1 MILFRD
7 ETKEV
12 EEAIAEVVKE
22 VKAEEAEEKIA
33 EAESVATDEE
43 DDEISLEREE
53 VSLEQDE
60 TLEEESEEIDE
71 LEESKEPGNEES
83 AEAEK
88 DELETEVDSLIEEL
102 DEIEKQLGMKQEFED
117 IELPVLKPIILP
129 PIKAP
134 EPAPV
139 ITRADFAKLDDEQF
153 NLLMKKLNNVENM
166 EAEIKAMKEVIDERL
181 SLDFRAM
188 YDNIMEKTNIEA
200 IKVYRNV
207 QAVVIEENAKQNQ
220 ALFGLDSKSDSLRRR
235 MNNVLIFATVSFVV
249 SVLVMLITILPAF
262 GIKLF

>member
-1 MILFRD
+1 MILFKD
-7 ETKEV
+7 ETQEV

-22 VKAEEAEEKIA
+22 VKAEEAEKKLDEK
-33 EAESVATDEE
+33 
-43 DDEISLEREE
+43 
-53 VSLEQDE
+53 
-60 TLEEESEEIDE
+60 LEEEPEEKLEEE
-71 LEESKEPGNEES
+71 LEEKAEEPV
-83 AEAEK
+83 EAEK
-88 DELETEVDSLIEEL
+88 PQEEKEEPKKSDSLETEVDSLLDEL
-102 DEIEKQLGMKQEFED
+102 NEIEKQLGMKQEFED
-117 IELPVLKPIILP
+117 IEFPTLKPIILP
-129 PIKAP
+129 PIKYP

-153 NLLMKKLNNVENM
+153 NLLMKKLNNVEHM
-166 EAEIKAMKEVIDERL
+166 EAEIKAMKEIIDERL

-220 ALFGLDSKSDSLRRR
+220 ALFGLDSKSDSLRKR

>member
-1 MILFRD
+1 MILFKD

-33 EAESVATDEE
+33 EA
-43 DDEISLEREE
+43 
-53 VSLEQDE
+53 
-60 TLEEESEEIDE
+60 ESEEIDE

-166 EAEIKAMKEVIDERL
+166 EAEMKAMKEVIDERL